1 MLTVRAPGHDWSGN
15 TYPDYPGPARRPAAA
30 DAALL
35 RTAHTGGRHAHTGY
49 LEYLECLEYLGLEQ
63 RTLQDITRGEFE
75 VPAVKSLL
83 F

>member
-1 MLTVRAPGHDWSGN
+1 MLTVRAPGHNWSGN

-35 RTAHTGGRHAHTGY
+35 RTTHTRGRHAHTGY
-49 LEYLECLEYLGLEQ
+49 LEYLEYLGLE
-63 RTLQDITRGEFE
+63 DIARGEFE
-75 VPAVKSLL
+75 VPTVKSLL

>member
-15 TYPDYPGPARRPAAA
+15 TYPDYPGPARRHAAA

-35 RTAHTGGRHAHTGY
+35 RTMNTGGRHAHTGY
-49 LEYLECLEYLGLEQ
+49 LEYLGLG
-63 RTLQDITRGEFE
+63 DIATGEFE
-75 VPAVKSLL
+75 VPTVKSLL